1 MNLELEST
9 DFIETNKMILP
20 NNIKE
25 RKMKKFKFA
34 LLLIAVI
41 CSLTFLGSSCENGDG
56 NGTIVGSTQGN
67 TNINNVSFIITELEV
82 FSNSLK
88 VSGTVKNTGSA
99 NITPPWYVEGQFY
112 ADSTLTLKLGG
123 DNTRITVPLEP
134 GVQTLWSLTFSD
146 PNIAEGDY
154 PNFRVSNM
162 RAYYNE

>member
-1 MNLELEST
+1 MNLELESVES
-9 DFIETNKMILP
+9 IETNKMILL

-25 RKMKKFKFA
+25 MKMKKSKLA
-34 LLLIAVI
+34 LLLLAVI
-41 CSLTFLGSSCENGDG
+41 FSLTFLGSSCENSDPV
-56 NGTIVGSTQGN
+56 VGSEVGVTVIN
-67 TNINNVSFIITELEV
+67 HVFFTNSGLET
-82 FSNSLK
+82 SSSSLIA
-88 VSGTVKNTGSA
+88 SGTVKNTGSSK
-99 NITPPWYVEGQFY
+99 ITPTWYIEGQFY

>member
-1 MNLELEST
+1 
-9 DFIETNKMILP
+9 
-20 NNIKE
+20 
-25 RKMKKFKFA
+25 MKKSKCAIMFS
-34 LLLIAVI
+34 VI
-41 CSLTFLGSSCENGDG
+41 ILSLTFLGSSCENGNG

-88 VSGTVKNTGSA
+88 ASGTVKNTGSA
-99 NITPPWYVEGQFY
+99 NITPPWYIEGQFY

-154 PNFRVSNM
+154 PNFRVSSM

>member
-9 DFIETNKMILP
+9 DFIETKKMILL
-20 NNIKE
+20 NYIKE
-25 RKMKKFKFA
+25 RKMKNSKCAIMFSAIIF
-34 LLLIAVI
+34 
-41 CSLTFLGSSCENGDG
+41 SLTFLGSSCENGDG
-56 NGTIVGSTQGN
+56 NNTIVGTTQGN
-67 TNINNVSFIITELEV
+67 TNINNVSFTITELEV

-99 NITPPWYVEGQFY
+99 DITPPWYIEGQFY

-123 DNTRITVPLEP
+123 DNSRINIPLEP
-134 GVQTLWSLTFSD
+134 GVKTLWSLTFSD

-154 PNFRVSNM
+154 PHFRVSNM